1 MAKDADYRRLIHTA
15 RWLRLRRDTLTA
27 HPLCE
32 RCQVDGYVTPAT
44 EVHHVR
50 PVEYGLNYAEKEALM
65 FNPSNL
71 RAMCHACHV
80 KAHVEMG
87 RSGKAA
93 TKRRNAEQVA
103 GAIKRFFGDD

>member
-1 MAKDADYRRLIHTA
+1 MAKDADYRRLIHTT

-32 RCQVDGYVTPAT
+32 RCQANGYVTPAT

-50 PVEYGLNYAEKEALM
+50 PVEYGLNYEEKKALM

-71 RAMCHACHV
+71 RALCHACHV
-80 KAHVEMG
+80 KTHVEMG

-103 GAIKRFFGDD
+103 GAIKRFFGGD

>member
-50 PVEYGLNYAEKEALM
+50 PVEDG
-65 FNPSNL
+65 
-71 RAMCHACHV
+71 
-80 KAHVEMG
+80 
-87 RSGKAA
+87 
-93 TKRRNAEQVA
+93 
-103 GAIKRFFGDD
+103 

>member
-32 RCQVDGYVTPAT
+32 RCQADGYVTPAT

-50 PVEYGLNYAEKEALM
+50 PVEYGLNYEEKKALM

-71 RAMCHACHV
+71 RALCHACHMLT
-80 KAHVEMG
+80 HTEMG

-93 TKRRNAEQVA
+93 TQRRNAEQVA
-103 GAIKRFFGDD
+103 GAIKKFFGED

>member
-65 FNPSNL
+65 FN
-71 RAMCHACHV
+71 HV